1 MLCLTIPMNL
11 ATFAHSEVLAPFF
24 FLIGMQ
30 LRNETTHIKQILL
43 PSFAALGGMVFPAL
57 IFLSLNSDPLISN
70 GWPLVMPTD
79 IALVMLVL
87 LALGKWVSVEL
98 KSFLLALAV
107 ADDLLSILVLA
118 GKYSGAL
125 KLTEVLASIGAVLL
139 GAVIGKV
146 PLERIFINFVNF
158 IILPLYVVANIY
170 PTITDGLDLSSSL
183 GNSIITARLLGKIIG
198 ITLFALLGAK
208 LFKQS
213 LALKKGEL
221 IAGSAF
227 AGMGLAVSIMIANLS
242 YPSEAL
248 LNQAKAGLL
257 LAAVIS
263 AVAGSLILIIT
274 NRSNSK

>member
-1 MLCLTIPMNL
+1 MNL

-43 PSFAALGGMVFPAL
+43 PSFAALGGMVFPAV
-57 IFLSLNSDPLISN
+57 IFLTLTSDPAISN

-79 IALVMLVL
+79 IALIMLVL
-87 LALGKWVSVEL
+87 LALGKRVSVEL

-125 KLTEVLASIGAVLL
+125 KISEVLASVGAVIL

-146 PLERIFINFVNF
+146 AKEKVFINFVNF
-158 IILPLYVVANIY
+158 IILPVYVVANIS
-170 PTITDGLDLSSSL
+170 PT
-183 GNSIITARLLGKIIG
+183 IITARLFGKVIG

-208 LFKQS
+208 LFKQPIS
-213 LALKKGEL
+213 LKKSEL
-221 IAGSAF
+221 VAGSAF

-242 YPSEAL
+242 YPSALL

-257 LAAVIS
+257 IAAVIS
-263 AVAGSLILIIT
+263 GVVGSAVLVFT
-274 NRSNSK
+274 NRGNTK

>member
-43 PSFAALGGMVFPAL
+43 PSFAALGGMVFPAVL
-57 IFLSLNSDPLISN
+57 FLSITSDPLISN

-87 LALGKWVSVEL
+87 LALGKRVSVEL

-139 GAVIGKV
+139 GAAIGKV
-146 PLERIFINFVNF
+146 PLEKLFINFVNF
-158 IILPLYVVANIY
+158 IILPVYVVANIY
-170 PTITDGLDLSSSL
+170 PTIIEGLELSSSL
-183 GNSIITARLLGKIIG
+183 GNSVVIARLFGKVIG
-198 ITLFALLGAK
+198 ITLFALLGVK
-208 LFKQS
+208 LLKQP
-213 LALKKGEL
+213 LALKMSEL
-221 IAGSAF
+221 VAGSAF

-242 YPSEAL
+242 YATDSL

-257 LAAVIS
+257 IAAVIS
-263 AVAGSLILIIT
+263 AIVGCLILIIT
-274 NRSNSK
+274 SRSNSK

>member
-1 MLCLTIPMNL
+1 MCLTSLMNL

-30 LRNETTHIKQILL
+30 LRNETAHIKQILL
-43 PSFAALGGMVFPAL
+43 PSFAAVGGMVFPAL
-57 IFLSLNSDPLISN
+57 IFLSVTSDPAISN

-87 LALGKWVSVEL
+87 LALGKYVIVEL

-125 KLTEVLASIGAVLL
+125 KLTELLASIGAVIL

-146 PLERIFINFVNF
+146 PVERLFTNFVNF
-158 IILPLYVVANIY
+158 IILPIYVIANIY
-170 PTITDGLDLSSSL
+170 PTITDGLELSSSL
-183 GNSIITARLLGKIIG
+183 GNSIIAARLFGKVIG
-198 ITLFALLGAK
+198 ITLFTLLGVK

-213 LALKKGEL
+213 LALKKSEL
-221 IAGSAF
+221 LAGSAF

-242 YPSEAL
+242 YQSDLL

-257 LAAVIS
+257 ISAVIS
-263 AVAGSLILIIT
+263 GVVASLVLIIT

>member
-1 MLCLTIPMNL
+1 MNL

-57 IFLSLNSDPLISN
+57 IFLSLTSDPIISN

-87 LALGKWVSVEL
+87 LALGKRVSVEL

-125 KLTEVLASIGAVLL
+125 KLTEVLASVGAVLL
-139 GAVIGKV
+139 GAAIGKV
-146 PLERIFINFVNF
+146 PLEKIFINFVNF
-158 IILPLYVVANIY
+158 IILPVYVVANIS
-170 PTITDGLDLSSSL
+170 PTITDGLEISSSL
-183 GNSIITARLLGKIIG
+183 GDSIIVARLFGKVIG
-198 ITLFALLGAK
+198 ITLFALLGMK
-208 LFKQS
+208 LLKQP
-213 LALKKGEL
+213 LGLKKSEL
-221 IAGSAF
+221 VAGSALS
-227 AGMGLAVSIMIANLS
+227 GMGLAVSIMIANLS
-242 YPSEAL
+242 YATDSL

-257 LAAVIS
+257 VAAVIS
-263 AVAGSLILIIT
+263 AVVGSLILVIT

>member
-1 MLCLTIPMNL
+1 MCLTSLMNL

-30 LRNETTHIKQILL
+30 LRNETAHIKQILL
-43 PSFAALGGMVFPAL
+43 PSFAAVGGMVFPAL
-57 IFLSLNSDPLISN
+57 IFLSVTSDPAISN

-87 LALGKWVSVEL
+87 LALGKYVSVEL

-125 KLTEVLASIGAVLL
+125 KLTELLASIGAVIL

-146 PLERIFINFVNF
+146 PVERLFTNFVNF
-158 IILPLYVVANIY
+158 IILPIYVIANIY
-170 PTITDGLDLSSSL
+170 PTITDGLELSSSL
-183 GNSIITARLLGKIIG
+183 GNSIIAARLFGKVIG
-198 ITLFALLGAK
+198 ITLFTLLGVK

-213 LALKKGEL
+213 LAIKRSEL
-221 IAGSAF
+221 VAGSAF

-242 YPSEAL
+242 YQSDLL

-257 LAAVIS
+257 ISAVIS
-263 AVAGSLILIIT
+263 GVVASLVLIIT

>member
-1 MLCLTIPMNL
+1 MNL
-11 ATFAHSEVLAPFF
+11 STFAHSEVLAPFF

-57 IFLSLNSDPLISN
+57 IFLSLHSDPLISN

-87 LALGKWVSVEL
+87 LALGKRVSVEL

-125 KLTEVLASIGAVLL
+125 KISEVLASVGAVLL

-158 IILPLYVVANIY
+158 IILPVYVAANIY

-183 GNSIITARLLGKIIG
+183 GNSIITARLLGKVIG

-213 LALKKGEL
+213 LALKKSEL

-227 AGMGLAVSIMIANLS
+227 AGIGLAVSIMIANLS

-257 LAAVIS
+257 IAAVIS
-263 AVAGSLILIIT
+263 GVVGSLVLVIT
-274 NRSNSK
+274 SRSNSK

>member
-30 LRNETTHIKQILL
+30 LRSETTHIKQILL
-43 PSFAALGGMVFPAL
+43 PSFSALGGMVFPAL

-87 LALGKWVSVEL
+87 LALGRRVSVEL

-139 GAVIGKV
+139 GALIGKV

-158 IILPLYVVANIY
+158 IILPVYVVANIY
-170 PTITDGLDLSSSL
+170 PTITDDLELSSSL
-183 GNSIITARLLGKIIG
+183 GNSIITARLLGKVIG
-198 ITLFALLGAK
+198 ITLFALLGVK
-208 LFKQS
+208 LFKQN
-213 LALKKGEL
+213 LALKKSEL
-221 IAGSAF
+221 VAGSAF

-242 YPSEAL
+242 YPSEQL

-263 AVAGSLILIIT
+263 GVVGSLTLIIS

>member
-1 MLCLTIPMNL
+1 MNL

-30 LRNETTHIKQILL
+30 LRNETAHIKQILL
-43 PSFAALGGMVFPAL
+43 PSFAAVGGMVFPAL
-57 IFLSLNSDPLISN
+57 IFLSVTSDPAISN

-87 LALGKWVSVEL
+87 LALGKYVSVEL

-125 KLTEVLASIGAVLL
+125 KLTELLASIGAVIL

-146 PLERIFINFVNF
+146 PVERLFTNFVNF
-158 IILPLYVVANIY
+158 IILPIYVIANIY
-170 PTITDGLDLSSSL
+170 PTITDGLELSSSL
-183 GNSIITARLLGKIIG
+183 GNSIITARLFGKVIG
-198 ITLFALLGAK
+198 ITLFTLLGVK

-213 LALKKGEL
+213 LAIKRSEL
-221 IAGSAF
+221 VAGSAF

-242 YPSEAL
+242 YQSDLL

-257 LAAVIS
+257 ISAVIS
-263 AVAGSLILIIT
+263 GVVASLVLIIT

>member
-1 MLCLTIPMNL
+1 MNL

-43 PSFAALGGMVFPAL
+43 PSFAALGGMVFPAVL
-57 IFLSLNSDPLISN
+57 FLSTTSDPVISN

-87 LALGKWVSVEL
+87 LALGKRVSVEL

-139 GAVIGKV
+139 GAAIGKV
-146 PLERIFINFVNF
+146 PLEKLFINFVNF
-158 IILPLYVVANIY
+158 IILPVYVVANIY
-170 PTITDGLDLSSSL
+170 PTITEGLELSSSL
-183 GNSIITARLLGKIIG
+183 GNSVVIARLFGKVIG
-198 ITLFALLGAK
+198 ITLFALLGVK
-208 LFKQS
+208 LLKQP
-213 LALKKGEL
+213 LALKKSEL
-221 IAGSAF
+221 VAGSAF

-242 YPSEAL
+242 YATDLL
-248 LNQAKAGLL
+248 LNQAKTGLL
-257 LAAVIS
+257 VAAVIS
-263 AVAGSLILIIT
+263 AVVGSLILIIT
-274 NRSNSK
+274 SRSNSK

>member
-1 MLCLTIPMNL
+1 MCLTSLMNL

-30 LRNETTHIKQILL
+30 LRNETAHIKQILL
-43 PSFAALGGMVFPAL
+43 PSFAAVGGMVFPAL
-57 IFLSLNSDPLISN
+57 IFLSVTSDPAISN

-87 LALGKWVSVEL
+87 LALGKYVSVEL

-125 KLTEVLASIGAVLL
+125 KLTELLASIGAVIL
-139 GAVIGKV
+139 GAVISKV
-146 PLERIFINFVNF
+146 PVERLFTNFVNF
-158 IILPLYVVANIY
+158 IILPIYVIANIY
-170 PTITDGLDLSSSL
+170 PTITDGLELSSSL
-183 GNSIITARLLGKIIG
+183 GNSIIAARLFGKVIG
-198 ITLFALLGAK
+198 ITLFTLLGVK

-213 LALKKGEL
+213 LAIKRSEL
-221 IAGSAF
+221 VAGSAF

-242 YPSEAL
+242 YQSDLL

-257 LAAVIS
+257 ISAVIS
-263 AVAGSLILIIT
+263 GVVASLVLIIT

>member
-11 ATFAHSEVLAPFF
+11 STFAHSEVLAPFF

-30 LRNETTHIKQILL
+30 LRSETAHIKQILL
-43 PSFAALGGMVFPAL
+43 PSFAAIGGMVFPAL

-87 LALGKWVSVEL
+87 LALGKRVSVEL

-125 KLTEVLASIGAVLL
+125 KLTEVLTSIGAVLL

-146 PLERIFINFVNF
+146 PLEKIFINLVNF
-158 IILPLYVVANIY
+158 IILPVYVVANIY
-170 PTITDGLDLSSSL
+170 PTITDGLELSSSL
-183 GNSIITARLLGKIIG
+183 GNSIITARLLGKVIG
-198 ITLFALLGAK
+198 ITLFTLLGVR
-208 LFKQS
+208 LFKQP
-213 LALKKGEL
+213 LNLKKSEL
-221 IAGSAF
+221 LAGSAF

-242 YPSEAL
+242 YATDSL

-257 LAAVIS
+257 ISAVIS
-263 AVAGSLILIIT
+263 GVAGSLLLIIT

>member
-1 MLCLTIPMNL
+1 MCLTSLMNL

-30 LRNETTHIKQILL
+30 LRNETAHIKQILL
-43 PSFAALGGMVFPAL
+43 PSFAAIGGMVFPAL
-57 IFLSLNSDPLISN
+57 IFLSVTSDPAISN

-87 LALGKWVSVEL
+87 LALGKYVSVEL

-125 KLTEVLASIGAVLL
+125 KLTELLASIGAVIL

-146 PLERIFINFVNF
+146 PVERLFTNFVNF
-158 IILPLYVVANIY
+158 IILPIYVIANIY
-170 PTITDGLDLSSSL
+170 PTITDGLELSSSL
-183 GNSIITARLLGKIIG
+183 GNSIIAARLFGKVIG
-198 ITLFALLGAK
+198 ITLFTLLGVK

-213 LALKKGEL
+213 LAIKRSEL
-221 IAGSAF
+221 VAGSAF

-242 YPSEAL
+242 YQSDLL

-257 LAAVIS
+257 ISAVIS
-263 AVAGSLILIIT
+263 GVVASLVLIIT

>member
-1 MLCLTIPMNL
+1 MNL

-43 PSFAALGGMVFPAL
+43 PSFAALGGMVFPAV
-57 IFLSLNSDPLISN
+57 IFLSITSDPAISN

-87 LALGKWVSVEL
+87 LALGKRVSVEL

-139 GAVIGKV
+139 GALIGKV
-146 PLERIFINFVNF
+146 PLEKLFINFVNC
-158 IILPLYVVANIY
+158 IILPVYVVANIY
-170 PTITDGLDLSSSL
+170 PTITEGLELSSSL
-183 GNSIITARLLGKIIG
+183 GNSVVIARLFGKVIG
-198 ITLFALLGAK
+198 ITLFALVGVK
-208 LFKQS
+208 LFKQP
-213 LALKKGEL
+213 LALKKSEL

-242 YPSEAL
+242 YATDLL
-248 LNQAKAGLL
+248 LNQAKTGLL
-257 LAAVIS
+257 VAAVIS
-263 AVAGSLILIIT
+263 AVVGSLILVFIII
-274 NRSNSK
+274 SLLIL

>member
-1 MLCLTIPMNL
+1 MLCLTNPMNL
-11 ATFAHSEVLAPFF
+11 ETFAHSEVLAPFF

-87 LALGKWVSVEL
+87 LALGRRVSVEL

-139 GAVIGKV
+139 GALIGKV
-146 PLERIFINFVNF
+146 PLERLFINFVNF
-158 IILPLYVVANIY
+158 IILPVYVVANIY
-170 PTITDGLDLSSSL
+170 PTIADGLELSSSL
-183 GNSIITARLLGKIIG
+183 GNSIITARLLGKVIG
-198 ITLFALLGAK
+198 ITLFALLGVK
-208 LFKQS
+208 LFKQR
-213 LALKKGEL
+213 LALKKSEL
-221 IAGSAF
+221 VAGSAF

-242 YPSEAL
+242 YPSELL

-257 LAAVIS
+257 IAAVIS
-263 AVAGSLILIIT
+263 GVVGSLILIIT

>member
-11 ATFAHSEVLAPFF
+11 DTFAHSEVLAPFF

-57 IFLSLNSDPLISN
+57 IFLSLTSDPIISN

-87 LALGKWVSVEL
+87 LALGKRVSIEL

-125 KLTEVLASIGAVLL
+125 KLTEVLASVGAVLL
-139 GAVIGKV
+139 GAAISKV
-146 PLERIFINFVNF
+146 PLERLFINFVNF
-158 IILPLYVVANIY
+158 VILPVYVVANIY
-170 PTITDGLDLSSSL
+170 PTITDGLEISSSL
-183 GNSIITARLLGKIIG
+183 GNSIIVARLFGKVIG
-198 ITLFALLGAK
+198 ITLFALLGMK
-208 LFKQS
+208 LLKQP
-213 LALKKGEL
+213 LGLKKSEL
-221 IAGSAF
+221 VAGSALS
-227 AGMGLAVSIMIANLS
+227 GMGLAVSIMIANLS
-242 YPSEAL
+242 YATDSL

-257 LAAVIS
+257 VAAVIS
-263 AVAGSLILIIT
+263 AVVGSLILVIT

>member
-87 LALGKWVSVEL
+87 LSLGKRVSVEL

-125 KLTEVLASIGAVLL
+125 KISEVLASVGAVLL

-158 IILPLYVVANIY
+158 IILPVYVAANIY

-183 GNSIITARLLGKIIG
+183 GNSIITARLLGKVIG

-213 LALKKGEL
+213 LALKNSEL

-257 LAAVIS
+257 IAAVIS
-263 AVAGSLILIIT
+263 GVVGSLVLVIT
-274 NRSNSK
+274 SRSNSK